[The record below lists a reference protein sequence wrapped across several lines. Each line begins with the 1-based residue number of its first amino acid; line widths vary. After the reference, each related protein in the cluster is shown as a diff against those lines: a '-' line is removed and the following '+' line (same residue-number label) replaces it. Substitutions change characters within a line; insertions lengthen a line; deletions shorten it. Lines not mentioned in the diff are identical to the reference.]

1 MVKAFSRYNSL
12 MRVPVAAVLICL
24 LSAAIAQNAATESK
38 SVTVPI
44 TFDHDRIIIDVDVP
58 LTDGST
64 KRVRAWVDNGDPEQW
79 VSSRVSTWLGL
90 ALGNCDGQVCSAK
103 SPTPMVSPEILIA
116 GMKVSLSAMGKIK
129 VPAGDQTPIAPGMNA
144 EINIPSMVLR
154 NYDVLINFP
163 GRELTIGQPGS
174 LKFQG
179 VKAKVMVNGE
189 NGLIQIP
196 SQIENKKYN
205 LGLDVGSSISFLTAD
220 LFDKLTSAHPD
231 WPHMAGAIGPAN
243 MWGLQDEPKWRLMRV
258 ARVQYGPL
266 FLTDVATVEFAADR
280 ATYFEKR
287 AGVTTAGLLGANAL
301 INYRVGLD
309 YGHST
314 VYFEIGRTFN
324 FPAFDVIGLI
334 LRPEASGSFTIIGV
348 ADYAGKP
355 SVPEVRAGDHLIAV
369 NGIPIAGSTLGQ
381 VWTMLGG
388 EPGNERTLTIER
400 AEKQF
405 TVVAKVQHFLG
416 EDADNPNQENSKKRN

>member
-24 LSAAIAQNAATESK
+24 LSAAIAQNAPTESK

-103 SPTPMVSPEILIA
+103 SPTPRVSPEILIA

-129 VPAGDQTPIAPGMNA
+129 VPAGDQTLIAPGMNA
-144 EINIPSMVLR
+144 EINIPSTVLR

-220 LFDKLTSAHPD
+220 LFDKLTSAHSD
-231 WPHMAGAIGPAN
+231 WPHMTGAIGPAN
-243 MWGLQDEPKWRLMRV
+243 MWGLQDEPKWRLMRI

-355 SVPEVRAGDHLIAV
+355 SVAEVRAGDHLIAV

-416 EDADNPNQENSKKRN
+416 EDAENPNQENSKKRN

>member
-1 MVKAFSRYNSL
+1 MVKACSRYNSL

-129 VPAGDQTPIAPGMNA
+129 VPAGDRTPIAPGMNA
-144 EINIPSMVLR
+144 EINIPSTVLR

>member
-1 MVKAFSRYNSL
+1 MQ
-12 MRVPVAAVLICL
+12 P
-24 LSAAIAQNAATESK
+24 TESK

-103 SPTPMVSPEILIA
+103 SPTPRVSPEILIA

-129 VPAGDQTPIAPGMNA
+129 VPAGDQTLIAPGMNA
-144 EINIPSMVLR
+144 EINIPSTVLR

-220 LFDKLTSAHPD
+220 LFDKLTSAHSD
-231 WPHMAGAIGPAN
+231 WPHMTGAIGPAN

-355 SVPEVRAGDHLIAV
+355 SVPKFEPATTSSQSTAFLLLVRPWDKC
-369 NGIPIAGSTLGQ
+369 GQ
-381 VWTMLGG
+381 CSEASPETNAL
-388 EPGNERTLTIER
+388 
-400 AEKQF
+400 
-405 TVVAKVQHFLG
+405 
-416 EDADNPNQENSKKRN
+416 